1 MEKRMRGRVK
11 QYEYDMETQ
20 RRELEELNN
29 MNVTRKPL
37 GHTEKRIKQ
46 LVTCFMMCE
55 ASNLIKNIR
64 TQ

>member
-29 MNVTRKPL
+29 MNVTRKP
-37 GHTEKRIKQ
+37 
-46 LVTCFMMCE
+46 
-55 ASNLIKNIR
+55 R
-64 TQ
+64 THREEN